1 VVGIIGS
8 IGAVRF
14 NAWIWGFSSTANT
27 AALTGGFMY
36 TIVALRGHQVRVG
49 TAVAG
54 RGLQHSMTVKNAL
67 RRRLV

>member
-1 VVGIIGS
+1 V
-8 IGAVRF
+8 AKEP
-14 NAWIWGFSSTANT
+14 T
-27 AALTGGFMY
+27 TGVEPV
-36 TIVALRGHQVRVG
+36 VALRGHQVRVG